1 VTGRDPSLSRSDEIR
16 ELGKRAAVIARER
29 VPGGRPVFEA
39 LEREAASGGDLL
51 SGGVAYRL
59 FFWLVAFGLLLAA
72 IASFWVTSDE
82 SSAQHAATS
91 FGLAGASAHSAL
103 GAIQRGS
110 RARWYFAGAGAALVL
125 YFGISAE
132 RAVNVAYRL
141 AWAQGA
147 GRRASPLVRSA
158 VFAGFAISGFA
169 LSVGTRWLTRHGGD
183 GRLPFGLLVSL
194 TVEIAL
200 VAWVMTLM
208 PHADATYR
216 ALLPGAAVFS
226 VGLALMQVLVELYL
240 APKLSR
246 SPSLYGALGGATVV
260 MLWLYLIAR
269 LLVLSAFLNATLWD
283 RRHRTGAPPPEG
295 EVASPSPAGR

>member
-1 VTGRDPSLSRSDEIR
+1 MTIGDPQQTRSEEIR

-39 LEREAASGGDLL
+39 LEREAAAGGDLL
-51 SGGVAYRL
+51 AGGVAYRF

-72 IASFWVTSDE
+72 VASFWVGSDE

-91 FGLAGASAHSAL
+91 FGLAGAAAQSAL
-103 GAIQRGS
+103 DAIHAGS
-110 RARWYFAGAGAALVL
+110 RARWYFAGAGAALLL

-132 RAVNVAYRL
+132 RALNVAYRL

-147 GRRASPLVRSA
+147 ASRRLSPLARSGAFSGLAA
-158 VFAGFAISGFA
+158 VGFG
-169 LSVGTRWLTRHGGD
+169 LSIATRWVTRHGGD
-183 GRLPFGLLVSL
+183 LRLMFGLCLAL
-194 TVEIAL
+194 AVEVAF

-208 PHADATYR
+208 PHANATWR
-216 ALLPGAAVFS
+216 ALVPGATVVAV
-226 VGLALMQVLVELYL
+226 GIELMHVLVVLYL

-269 LLVLSAFLNATLWD
+269 LFVLAAFLNATIWD
-283 RRHRTGAPPPEG
+283 RSHRPPAEG
-295 EVASPSPAGR
+295 DVTSPSGVRG

>member
-1 VTGRDPSLSRSDEIR
+1 VTVDDPHHPRSEEIR

-39 LEREAASGGDLL
+39 LEREAAAGGDLL
-51 SGGVAYRL
+51 AGGVAYRL

-72 IASFWVTSDE
+72 IVSFWVTSDE
-82 SSAQHAATS
+82 SSAEHAATS
-91 FGLAGASAHSAL
+91 FGLAGAAAQSAL
-103 GAIQRGS
+103 DAIQNGS
-110 RARWYFAGAGAALVL
+110 RAQWYFAVTGAGLIV

-132 RAVNVAYRL
+132 RALNVAFRL

-147 GRRASPLVRSA
+147 ASRRASPLLRSLCFSGLA
-158 VFAGFAISGFA
+158 ATGFA
-169 LSVGTRWLTRHGGD
+169 LSVGTRWITRHGGD
-183 GRLPFGLLVSL
+183 LRLVLGLLVYFA
-194 TVEIAL
+194 VEIAF

-208 PHADATYR
+208 PHANATLR
-216 ALLPGAAVFS
+216 ALIPGAAVVA
-226 VGLALMQVLVELYL
+226 VGIELMHILVVLYL

-269 LLVLSAFLNATLWD
+269 LLVLAAFLNATLWD
-283 RRHRTGAPPPEG
+283 RRHRPPAEG
-295 EVASPSPAGR
+295 DVPSPSVVRG